1 MAIRPEIW
9 RGRRCLMGA
18 IDGDAAFISIIPDD
32 LVNEKRRYVRNV
44 PQLEDEIEGALLL
57 QA

>member
-9 RGRRCLMGA
+9 RGRRCLGA
-18 IDGDAAFISIIPDD
+18 VDGDAAFISIIPDD